1 MKIITIGNPKGGS
14 GKTISAVN
22 IAYALIRKEKKVL

>member
-22 IAYALIRKEKKVL
+22 IAYGVGAFF